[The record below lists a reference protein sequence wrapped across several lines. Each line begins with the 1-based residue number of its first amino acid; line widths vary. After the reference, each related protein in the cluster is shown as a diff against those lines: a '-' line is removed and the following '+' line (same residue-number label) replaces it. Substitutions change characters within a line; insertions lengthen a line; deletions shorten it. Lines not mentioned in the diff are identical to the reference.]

1 LWIYGNSASALMGL
15 VDGHMHLDKVLND
28 CGRMP
33 YLTGPERVSRIEIE
47 KELRDILPP
56 VAERPVNLVRFSAAQ
71 GNRVFQ
77 THVDVD

>member
-1 LWIYGNSASALMGL
+1 MHIDKALTG
-15 VDGHMHLDKVLND
+15 

-33 YLTGPERVSRIEIE
+33 YLVGSDRMSRIEIE

>member
-1 LWIYGNSASALMGL
+1 MELI
-15 VDGHMHLDKVLND
+15 DGHMHIDKALTG
-28 CGRMP
+28 CGRIP
-33 YLTGPERVSRIEIE
+33 YLVGSDRMSRIEIE

-71 GNRVFQ
+71 GNRVTQ